1 MLERIRSVL
10 ARHGLLGT
18 CVLAVRTIGEV
29 IRLNSPKRR
38 REWRQQ
44 LAFDRKYGIETAIK
58 VPASA
63 LRVPDS
69 KSAAALHAVGYQSC
83 SIPASQVILRGIPC
97 RHEDFTFIDIGAGK
111 GRAVLLASHLPWRR
125 IIGVELSPHVAEI
138 AQRNIARYRDPDQ
151 KCRDI
156 DVVAG
161 DATKFPLPEDGN
173 LVLYLYN
180 PFGEPIMRAFLENV
194 RHAGARGGREVWI
207 VYVEP
212 QLQALLDSMPYLAP
226 VPNQAG
232 LCIRRV
238 TKGGELITK
247 L

>member
-10 ARHGLLGT
+10 ARHGFLGA
-18 CVLAVRTIGEV
+18 CVLAVRSLGTFIE
-29 IRLNSPKRR
+29 LNSPKRR

-63 LRVPDS
+63 LRVPDA
-69 KSAAALHAVGYQSC
+69 KSDAALHAVGYQSC
-83 SIPASQVILRGIPC
+83 SIPASQVILRGIPV

-125 IIGVELSPHVAEI
+125 IIGVELSPHVAAI
-138 AQRNIARYRDPDQ
+138 AQRNIAIYRDPDQ

-156 DVVAG
+156 DVVCG
-161 DATKFPLPEDGN
+161 DATKFPLPEEGN

-194 RHAGARGGREVWI
+194 RRAGLRGEREVWT

-212 QLQALLDSMPYLAP
+212 RLEAMFNEAAFLQP

-232 LCIRRV
+232 LCIHRV
-238 TKGGELITK
+238 KRAN
-247 L
+247 